1 MSDLISYLGFTDMDS
16 QLWNICLRSE
26 KCSRS
31 VHKKPV
37 SVRFWCQRN
46 LSGQGRNCLHPMQL
60 GFVKLHLLASGGF
73 PDRWKNKLQAMSMPR
88 YMIKVFLFMA
98 E

>member
-1 MSDLISYLGFTDMDS
+1 MDS
-16 QLWNICLRSE
+16 QHDVLLWNTCLRSE

-31 VHKKPV
+31 VRKKPV
-37 SVRFWCQRN
+37 SVKFGRQRN

-60 GFVKLHLLASGGF
+60 GFVELHFLASGAF
-73 PDRWKNKLQAMSMPR
+73 PDRWKNKLQAMFTPR
-88 YMIKVFLFMA
+88 YMINVFVFMA